1 MCLYIYNNY
10 KCTGRGLHLNEAVT
24 QTYWSISYKN
34 YINIPPCLPQ
44 GVLTMA
50 NSDYL
55 EGSFSGEWGSGLK
68 VTGSYFKPH
77 LFDSDKE
84 KSCAV

>member
-1 MCLYIYNNY
+1 MVIT
-10 KCTGRGLHLNEAVT
+10 KCGNVC
-24 QTYWSISYKN
+24 S
-34 YINIPPCLPQ
+34 Q
-44 GVLTMA
+44 GVLTLA

-77 LFDSDKE
+77 LFDSAMDKP
-84 KSCAV
+84 SPL

>member
-1 MCLYIYNNY
+1 MNI
-10 KCTGRGLHLNEAVT
+10 CTGVLCVSNEAVRT
-24 QTYWSISYKN
+24 RSETL
-34 YINIPPCLPQ
+34 CCCPQ

-50 NSDYL
+50 NGDYL

-77 LFDSDKE
+77 LFDADKD
-84 KSCAV
+84 KTHVV